1 MIAFRNHRR
10 RLRQTAWVTLLAW
23 VFALTTGVVNACV
36 LSAPSAAI
44 RGTAAES
51 HATSSSHAV
60 AGTEHHDQG
69 LAAYHKHEQDNGN
82 GSCQKFCDDESSALS
97 KANPSALDAGAAL
110 VATVGW
116 VVAIVP
122 ITNVGTTLSP
132 QRPSAQGPPLVIRLL
147 RLTL

>member
-97 KANPSALDAGAAL
+97 KDSSSALSPGVAL
-110 VATVGW
+110 VAAVEWPGA
-116 VVAIVP
+116 VVSIAS
-122 ITNVGTTLSP
+122 VGTALSLE
-132 QRPSAQGPPLVIRLL
+132 RPTAQGPPLVIRLL